1 MKHYFRQK
9 CMRTCDGAGAAQ
21 HSSPGEVEEVNV
33 PRVEEG
39 LRDVADVFHE
49 IHLKRNKTYHTRFF
63 FLL

>member
-1 MKHYFRQK
+1 ME
-9 CMRTCDGAGAAQ
+9 Q

-49 IHLKRNKTYHTRFF
+49 IHLKRNKTYHTCFF
-63 FLL
+63 FFQNK